1 MSLVKGAASP
11 EMVKSCHNDQ
21 LGVEEGVGSYRR
33 HLHLIS
39 GGFRS
44 QLPTKGVI
52 KSSPTTNSLQ
62 AIMMK
67 YPNHASEVTMEP
79 YNNLNG
85 YNIG

>member
-1 MSLVKGAASP
+1 MPLKLIFNDIKVRINLEGVSLVKGAASP

-33 HLHLIS
+33 HFQIIS

-62 AIMMK
+62 AIMM
-67 YPNHASEVTMEP
+67 
-79 YNNLNG
+79 
-85 YNIG
+85 